1 VDITFVLPSRV
12 SISTRFGRAFVDRG
26 DVHVPD
32 DELGGAEGELELLRN
47 LKDVPLRVLEV
58 APVLAGLG
66 AALDLCHL
74 LHPSRQKLS
83 YRCANVFD
91 GKTYLAPTLAVLRKL
106 ALCQEFQ

>member
-1 VDITFVLPSRV
+1 M
-12 SISTRFGRAFVDRG
+12 
-26 DVHVPD
+26 HVPN
-32 DELGGAEGELELLRN
+32 EGLGGAEGEELLRY

-83 YRCANVFD
+83 HRCANVFEVRSRSC
-91 GKTYLAPTLAVLRKL
+91 GVRPPSLPQGRWQSSSRVPRA
-106 ALCQEFQ
+106 